1 MEVRQASHL
10 TRFFV
15 VPMVLM
21 FANHGCVV
29 AQHEGSSRELSPGGS
44 ALRNFLPKAPSI
56 AKYEGTRVYADGSR
70 SKITHTSYLIR
81 ISEEGREHLVRTY
94 EEEEKT
100 AVGLQLNEATTVYEV
115 TSGHIAVVSANMT
128 KRGVMAPHKGRMI
141 YDPPWILLQW
151 PLRAGERWNQSVLS
165 RIETERSPEEIPV
178 NISSI
183 VRGEETIH
191 TPAGMFRTWRIEQ
204 TIREDKEKFTYWWA
218 KGRWLVKWKSEGREN
233 ASLEMVDFKESVR

>member
-1 MEVRQASHL
+1 MEVRRASHS
-10 TRFFV
+10 TRFIL

-21 FANHGCVV
+21 FAHYGCVV
-29 AQHEGSSRELSPGGS
+29 AQREGSSRELSTGS
-44 ALRNFLPKAPSI
+44 ALRDFLPKAPSI
-56 AKYEGTRVYADGSR
+56 ATYEGTRVYTDGTT

-94 EEEEKT
+94 EEEEQT
-100 AVGLQLNEATTVYEV
+100 AVGLRWNEATTVYEV

-128 KRGVMAPHKGRMI
+128 KRGGIAPHKARMI

-178 NISSI
+178 NISSV

-204 TIREDKEKFTYWWA
+204 TITEDKEKFTYWWA
-218 KGRWLVKWKSEGREN
+218 KGRWLVKWKSEGPEN